1 MARTIGTILAMRD
14 RTSKTLMRVNKNVE
28 NVTKNMKKSQ
38 RQVQKWQNNF
48 VKGMDK
54 VTKKVTK
61 VGLAVGAM
69 LGVFATKVGFEG
81 LKDLEEGAA
90 KVKSIAKNALQLKN
104 IKKDLLKASTK
115 TGVGVTEL
123 AETQYSAISSGV
135 SPKDSLKASVTASK
149 LAKAGFTDAN
159 SALKVM
165 TSTMN
170 VYGLKGQEA
179 MQKISDKLLVTQN
192 LGVTT
197 VAELSESMGSLT
209 PIANSAGAS
218 IDELM
223 AGMAS
228 LTKNGLKTDEAVTA
242 FKGVLTS
249 VIKPSDEA
257 AKMAKKLG
265 IDFSVSAI
273 KSKGFSKFLEEIKE
287 KTGGNTELM
296 GQLFG
301 NVRALS
307 GALVLTG
314 KGFKDFNT
322 SLDAMKNSAGA
333 TDEAYKTMTN
343 TIGFKLNKLKNTSKN
358 IFTSIMNTQSGL
370 IGQYIDKINNW
381 VNNNE
386 KTIQEWVRSIGDGI
400 VKITKF
406 IRTIV
411 KFAKKHEKL
420 ITTLLVF
427 IGTLYTVIKVIGILK
442 TVFTALNTIWL
453 IFNGTLALTPLGW
466 IVLAVGAVITIGYA
480 LWRNWDKLTKKARDL
495 WASIKETFNN
505 IKAKVVE
512 VGNAL
517 WSGFGDRFPLLQEFI
532 GTHIKSIKQI
542 FSGIIEFVT
551 GVFTGNWKKAWEG
564 VKGIFTGIFNGLQN
578 AFLFP
583 LKAIIKGINYMITQV
598 NGMSIDIPEWVPKI
612 GGQKFGFSIPIIP
625 DLPEFAKGGIATQPS
640 IFGEAGPE
648 IAIPLKHS
656 NRSRK
661 LLNQATR
668 IINPKEKANSTV
680 NNIKNTVKNI
690 FNTIKNITN
699 NISNSTN
706 NNTFDNTKS
715 IANSTVNNIKNSNV
729 SKKNNDKK
737 TNDVK
742 VYVTIQGNVI
752 GNNEFIDKVG
762 ERIVKKV
769 KLALDTM

>member
-14 RTSKTLMRVNKNVE
+14 RTSQTLMRVNRNVE

-54 VTKKVTK
+54 IIKKTAK

-69 LGVFATKVGFEG
+69 FGVLGTKLGFEG

-104 IKKDLLKASTK
+104 IKRDLLKASTK
-115 TGVGVTEL
+115 TGVSVTEL

-135 SPKDSLKASVTASK
+135 SAKDSLGASVTATK

-159 SALKVM
+159 SALKIM

-170 VYGLKGQEA
+170 VYGLTGMKA
-179 MQKISDKLLVTQN
+179 MQSISDKLLVTQN

-197 VAELSESMGSLT
+197 VAEMAEFMGSLT

-228 LTKNGLKTDEAVTA
+228 LTKNGLKTDKAVTA
-242 FKGVLTS
+242 FKDVLTS

-257 AKMAKKLG
+257 SKMAKKLG
-265 IDFSVSAI
+265 INFSVSAI
-273 KSKGFSKFLEEIKE
+273 KSKGLANFLEEVK
-287 KTGGNTELM
+287 KKAGGNTEVM
-296 GQLFG
+296 GKLFG

-307 GALVLTG
+307 GALILTG
-314 KGFKDFNT
+314 KGLQDFNI

-333 TDEAYKTMTN
+333 TDTAYKTMTN

-370 IGQYIDKINNW
+370 IGKYVDKMNAW
-381 VNNNE
+381 VENNE
-386 KTIQEWVRSIGDGI
+386 DTIQRYVQRIGDGI

-406 IRTIV
+406 IGTIV
-411 KFAKKHEKL
+411 EFAQKHEKL
-420 ITTLLVF
+420 ITTILVF

-466 IVLAVGAVITIGYA
+466 IVFSIGALVAIGYA

-495 WASIKETFNN
+495 WDWFTNLISGTDDWKL
-505 IKAKVVE
+505 
-512 VGNAL
+512 AL
-517 WSGFGDRFPLLQEFI
+517 
-532 GTHIKSIKQI
+532 
-542 FSGIIEFVT
+542 
-551 GVFTGNWKKAWEG
+551 
-564 VKGIFTGIFNGLQN
+564 TGIFAPILLLIKHFNKVKETAG
-578 AFLFP
+578 
-583 LKAIIKGINYMITQV
+583 KAWGVVK
-598 NGMSIDIPEWVPKI
+598 KF
-612 GGQKFGFSIPIIP
+612 FGFGGDDKKEVSVNIKDKTIK
-625 DLPEFAKGGIATQPS
+625 LKKYAKGGIATRPS

-648 IAIPLKHS
+648 IAIPLKKNNS
-656 NRSRK
+656 RSQR
-661 LLNQATR
+661 LLDQANS
-668 IINPKEKANSTV
+668 IINGKKENSTSVDNSKFINIVINFNGTTIGEQEFFEKAGQYIVYKIKST
-680 NNIKNTVKNI
+680 
-690 FNTIKNITN
+690 
-699 NISNSTN
+699 
-706 NNTFDNTKS
+706 
-715 IANSTVNNIKNSNV
+715 IANMAGG
-729 SKKNNDKK
+729 D
-737 TNDVK
+737 
-742 VYVTIQGNVI
+742 
-752 GNNEFIDKVG
+752 
-762 ERIVKKV
+762 
-769 KLALDTM
+769 